1 MPFRFEGALFGTS
14 GIAGVNRRYWLQL
27 QRPLLTPNGPRRF
40 DLWLEPQEAPRVNTF
55 DLDVLEHL
63 VAAGA
68 PPKPHQTLNPGICKG
83 CPPKMSYPIGMAKTE
98 L

>member
-27 QRPLLTPNGPRRF
+27 QRPFFDAPGGTPRRF
-40 DLWLEPQEAPRVNTF
+40 DLWLEPQEPPHASTF

-63 VAAGA
+63 VAAGGPQGLGFWVPWWQQA
-68 PPKPHQTLNPGICKG
+68 GPQVFRVPWWRQV
-83 CPPKMSYPIGMAKTE
+83 SR
-98 L
+98 